1 LLSGLK
7 HHPDDRQILRMV
19 NTSEWTM
26 QTKLIAA
33 ILAGGFLVGLQ
44 ATAMA
49 QGDMAEHPAV
59 SSPSAAKQNPNAAA
73 QDRDKQS
80 APSNIEEKT
89 GLPAPGP
96 HDSR

>member
-1 LLSGLK
+1 VAGGFCRWSVK
-7 HHPDDRQILRMV
+7 QIGV
-19 NTSEWTM
+19 DM

-33 ILAGGFLVGLQ
+33 ILAGGFLLGLQ

-59 SSPSAAKQNPNAAA
+59 SNPSDAKQNPNAAA
-73 QDRDKQS
+73 QDRDQQA

-89 GLPAPGP
+89 GRPAPGP